1 MVRWF
6 PENAKLISKVSQ
18 TFEVFICF
26 LYLRMVIILSESII
40 SSLYLWDIDSVPKE
54 KKENEVNL
62 SELQICTIAFNCLL
76 MQTIAVCQYL
86 DLQLK
91 HTITC
96 KNVRVLLCT
105 LIALWSELS
114 VGDLESYSSP
124 LNVEHLERKKPS
136 NI

>member
-1 MVRWF
+1 MGHRF
-6 PENAKLISKVSQ
+6 CAK
-18 TFEVFICF
+18 
-26 LYLRMVIILSESII
+26 R
-40 SSLYLWDIDSVPKE
+40 

-105 LIALWSELS
+105 LIALWFELS
-114 VGDLESYSSP
+114 ATAGNFDMGLK
-124 LNVEHLERKKPS
+124 L
-136 NI
+136 